1 MGNLIFSVIY
11 DIVYYKEVRRLLYLG
26 CHLSAS
32 EGNLGMVRTAQSIGG
47 NTFAFFTRN
56 PRGSYAKKLDIEDCK
71 AAMMTLKE
79 NGFGKLVAHG
89 AYTMN
94 LCTKEPEARA
104 FATQVLEDDLR
115 RMAELPGQYYNFHPG
130 SHVGQG
136 ADTGIGQICDALNNT
151 LRHQYPVT
159 VLLETMAGKGS
170 EIGSRFEEIK
180 AIIDGVGSDNVGVCM
195 DTCHIYDA
203 GYDIV
208 NDLNG
213 VLAEFD
219 RVIGLS
225 RLKALHLNDSK
236 NPFASHKDR
245 HACIGEGS
253 LGIETFAKIV
263 NHPLLKD
270 KPMILETPNEL
281 SGYAR
286 EIALLRELEV

>member
-1 MGNLIFSVIY
+1 MGYF
-11 DIVYYKEVRRLLYLG
+11 G

-32 EGNLGMVRTAQSIGG
+32 GGNLAMVETALSIGA

-56 PRGSYAKKLDIEDCK
+56 PRGSRAKKEDPADC
-71 AAMMTLKE
+71 ARAVQALQDH
-79 NGFGKLVAHG
+79 NFGKLVAHG

-94 LCTKEPEARA
+94 LCTADPEARA
-104 FATQVLEDDLR
+104 FAAEVLCDDLR
-115 RMAELPGQYYNFHPG
+115 RMAALPGNFYNFHPG

-136 ADTGIGQICDALNNT
+136 VEAGIDYIAQALKKA
-151 LRHQYPVT
+151 LAPGYPVT

-170 EIGSRFEEIK
+170 EIGGKFEEIC
-180 AIIDGVGSDNVGVCM
+180 AIIDAVGSDQVGVCL
-195 DTCHIYDA
+195 DTCHVYDG

-208 NDLNG
+208 NDLDG

-219 RVIGLS
+219 RVVGIS

-245 HACIGEGS
+245 HECLGEGS
-253 LGIETFAKIV
+253 LGLETFRHIV

-281 SGYAR
+281 PGYQR
-286 EIALLRELEV
+286 EIALLRSMMC